1 MSVSRKDFEAIAAAI
16 NNARRV
22 YGGQHII
29 ELEQFLDDIVEYL
42 GSENKNFDAEL
53 FIAACGGHPN
63 EYKI

>member
-1 MSVSRKDFEAIAAAI
+1 MSVSRKDFEAIAAAT
-16 NNARRV
+16 NNARRI

-63 EYKI
+63 E